1 MRPVKIVPAHPIC
14 GRSPAPLPA
23 RHQQDV
29 MTEQTL
35 AAPIDDQQDR
45 PRGFSRYQS
54 LLIALLAFT
63 QFTIIL
69 DFIIMSPLGAILM
82 PALDITATQFGVAVS
97 AYAFSAGLSGILAA
111 GFADRFDRKRILLF
125 FYVGFTLGTLLCAM
139 AQTYHVLLLGRIV
152 TGLFGG
158 VIGSVVLAI
167 ITDLFPLHLRG
178 RVMGFVQTA
187 FAASQVLGVPAGLFL
202 ANRWDWHVCFFAIVG
217 LSIVTIA
224 VIAFVMEPVDAH
236 LRLKQDRNPFHHLV
250 ATIFEPRYT
259 LAFAVTT
266 LLATGGYMLMPYSSA
281 FTVNNIGIDIA
292 HLPTIYL
299 VSGLFSI
306 VTGPLV
312 GRASDAFGKYP
323 TFVFGCVMT
332 VIMVLI
338 YTHLGHVSL
347 VTAIIVNVLLFVGIF
362 SRMIPSQ
369 ALISAIPDQT
379 QRGSFSA
386 ISASLQQLSG
396 GLGSVLAAA
405 IISQQPDGSL
415 LHFERI
421 GYVVVTTT
429 IITLV
434 AMYFVQ
440 KSVAEKAGRSVV

>member
-1 MRPVKIVPAHPIC
+1 
-14 GRSPAPLPA
+14 
-23 RHQQDV
+23 

-35 AAPIDDQQDR
+35 TAPIDDQRERQ
-45 PRGFSRYQS
+45 RGFSRYQA
-54 LLIALLAFT
+54 LLIALLAFM

-82 PALDITATQFGVAVS
+82 PSLNITAGQFGVAVS

-111 GFADRFDRKRILLF
+111 GFADRFDRKRLLLF
-125 FYVGFTLGTLLCAM
+125 FYVGFTLGTLLCAA
-139 AQTYHVLLLGRIV
+139 AQNYHVLLLGRIV

-167 ITDLFPLHLRG
+167 ITDLFPLQMRG
-178 RVMGFVQTA
+178 RVMGFIQTA
-187 FAASQVLGVPAGLFL
+187 FAASQVLGIPAGLFL
-202 ANRWDWHVCFFAIVG
+202 ANHWNWHVCFVAIVV
-217 LSIVTIA
+217 LSIAAIA
-224 VIAFVMEPVDAH
+224 IIAFAMEPVDAH
-236 LRLKQDRNPFHHLV
+236 LKLKQDRNPFHHLIATV
-250 ATIFEPRYT
+250 AEPRYT

-266 LLATGGYMLMPYSSA
+266 LLATGGYMLMPFSSA
-281 FTVNNIGIDIA
+281 YTVHNLGIDIT

-323 TFVFGCVMT
+323 TFVFGCAMT
-332 VIMVLI
+332 VLMVLI
-338 YTHLGHVSL
+338 YTNLGHVSL
-347 VTAIIVNVLLFVGIF
+347 VTAITVNVLMFIGIF

-369 ALISAIPDQT
+369 ALMSAIPAPD

-386 ISASLQQLSG
+386 VSASLQQLSG
-396 GLGSVLAAA
+396 GLGSVLAGA
-405 IISQQPDGSL
+405 IIAQGADGSL
-415 LHFERI
+415 IHFDRI

-429 IITLV
+429 IVTLV
-434 AMYFVQ
+434 MMYFVQ
-440 KSVAEKAGRSVV
+440 KAVAERAGKRVV

>member
-1 MRPVKIVPAHPIC
+1 
-14 GRSPAPLPA
+14 
-23 RHQQDV
+23 

-35 AAPIDDQQDR
+35 AAALDDQQER
-45 PRGFSRYQS
+45 QRGFSRYQA

-82 PALDITATQFGVAVS
+82 PALDITTTQFGVAVS

-111 GFADRFDRKRILLF
+111 GFADRFDRKRLLLF
-125 FYVGFTLGTLLCAM
+125 FYVGFTLGTLLCAA
-139 AQTYHVLLLGRIV
+139 AQNYHVLLLGRIV

-167 ITDLFPLHLRG
+167 VTDLFALHLRG
-178 RVMGFVQTA
+178 RVMGFIQTA
-187 FAASQVLGVPAGLFL
+187 FAASQVLGIPVGLFL
-202 ANRWDWHVCFFAIVG
+202 ANHWSWHVCFIAIVG

-224 VIAFVMEPVDAH
+224 VIAFAMEPVDAH
-236 LRLKQDRNPFHHLV
+236 LKLKQDRNPFHHLV
-250 ATIFEPRYT
+250 ATVGEPRYT

-281 FTVNNIGIDIA
+281 FTVNNIGIDMA

-332 VIMVLI
+332 IIMVLI

-347 VTAIIVNVLLFVGIF
+347 VTAITVNVLMFIGIF

-369 ALISAIPDQT
+369 ALISAIPDAS

-386 ISASLQQLSG
+386 VSASLQQLSG

-415 LHFERI
+415 LHFDRI

-440 KSVAEKAGRSVV
+440 KAVAERAGRSVV